1 VIARADQAGAEPST
15 TAQVAITVARMS
27 RSVGNMALTAW
38 MTRKSGFRRQ
48 APSIVR
54 ITHNRVGREG
64 ESPRN
69 Q

>member
-1 VIARADQAGAEPST
+1 VIARADQAGAERQHDRASGDH
-15 TAQVAITVARMS
+15 RGEDES
-27 RSVGNMALTAW
+27 ERGKHALTAW

>member
-1 VIARADQAGAEPST
+1 
-15 TAQVAITVARMS
+15 
-27 RSVGNMALTAW
+27 
-38 MTRKSGFRRQ
+38 MTLKSGFRRQ

-64 ESPRN
+64 ESPKN